1 MQIEDNRYSLV
12 IEGGYEKLCW
22 RLKKY
27 PKKKED
33 VNSFM
38 KQEVRGLVEKANWI
52 NPELEAKGYGIF
64 INADQ
69 GILNL
74 APSLM
79 AKRKDQDVQ
88 VNGNVLFLKSRE
100 SMVAGLMVDD
110 IKAIMAAY
118 PDIADVYAVMCEE
131 VTGQLPQ
138 GLNIIPVNKDRI

>member
-22 RLKKY
+22 RLRKY

-79 AKRKDQDVQ
+79 AKRKGQDVQ

-100 SMVAGLMVDD
+100 SMVAEIAPIPEENAVQLSPPSRS
-110 IKAIMAAY
+110 AIRASSW
-118 PDIADVYAVMCEE
+118 E
-131 VTGQLPQ
+131 VVGFPRR
-138 GLNIIPVNKDRI
+138 V

>member
-1 MQIEDNRYSLV
+1 MQTQDNRYSLV
-12 IEGGYEKLCW
+12 IEGGYDKLCW
-22 RLKKY
+22 RLKNY

-33 VNSFM
+33 VKSFM

-64 INADQ
+64 INADH

-79 AKRKDQDVQ
+79 TKRKGQDVQ
-88 VNGNVLFLKSRE
+88 VNGNILFLKSRE

-110 IKAIMAAY
+110 VKAIMAAY
-118 PDIADVYAVMCEE
+118 PEITDVYAVMCEE
-131 VTGQLPQ
+131 AIGQLPQ
-138 GLNIIPVNKDRI
+138 GVNITPVNKDRI

>member
-22 RLKKY
+22 RLRKY

-79 AKRKDQDVQ
+79 AKRKGQDVQ

-100 SMVAGLMVDD
+100 SMVAGLTLDD
-110 IKAIMAAY
+110 VKRIMAAY
-118 PDIADVYAVMCEE
+118 PDISDVYAVMCEDS
-131 VTGQLPQ
+131 TGQLPQ
-138 GLNIIPVNKDRI
+138 GLHIMPVNKERI

>member
-1 MQIEDNRYSLV
+1 MQIDENRYSLIV
-12 IEGGYEKLCW
+12 EGGYEKLCW

-27 PKKKED
+27 PREKEGIT
-33 VNSFM
+33 SFIR
-38 KQEVRGLVEKANWI
+38 QEVRGLVEKAGWI
-52 NPELEAKGYGIF
+52 NPKLEEQGYGIF

-74 APSLM
+74 VPSLM
-79 AKRKDQDVQ
+79 AKRKGQDVQ

-110 IKAIMAAY
+110 VKAIMAAY
-118 PDIADVYAVMCEE
+118 PDITNVYAVMCEE

>member
-74 APSLM
+74 LPSLT
-79 AKRKDQDVQ
+79 ADRKGKSVQ
-88 VNGNVLFLKSRE
+88 IGGNVLLLKSRDN
-100 SMVAGLMVDD
+100 MVAGLMIDD
-110 IKAIMAAY
+110 VKTIMAAY
-118 PDIADVYAVMCEE
+118 PKITDMYAVMCEE
-131 VTGQLPQ
+131 VVGQLSQ
-138 GLNIIPVNKDRI
+138 GLNIMPINKERI

>member
-74 APSLM
+74 LPSLT
-79 AKRKDQDVQ
+79 ADRKGKSVQ
-88 VNGNVLFLKSRE
+88 IGGNVLLLKSRDN
-100 SMVAGLMVDD
+100 MVAGLMIDD
-110 IKAIMAAY
+110 VKIIMAAY
-118 PDIADVYAVMCEE
+118 PKITDMYAVMCEE
-131 VTGQLPQ
+131 VVGQLPQ